1 MTKKEMFNARNASK
15 PIEDGLN
22 IDVKDVD
29 YYKDVTKDGVDCEV
43 TVFLTVDGA
52 CYSTISSQVARCR
65 EDLKEII
72 TEDGH
77 VVVGFRQY
85 TSKNNRDFY
94 TCEIV
99 E

>member
-1 MTKKEMFNARNASK
+1 MTKKEMFNARNAAK
-15 PIEDGLN
+15 AIEDGLN

-29 YYKDVTKDGVDCEV
+29 FYKDVTKDGQECEV
-43 TVFLTVDGA
+43 TVFLTVDGT
-52 CYSTISSQVARCR
+52 CYSTISSQIAKCR
-65 EDLKEII
+65 DDLLDII
-72 TEDGH
+72 ADDGH
-77 VVVGFRQY
+77 VVVGFRQF